1 MFIAKLA
8 RGLAAGEA
16 KPKAVEDGSHQA
28 TDRASKSGGKQAVNM
43 GFKEKTEHDMTMII
57 QYTLSPR

>member
-8 RGLAAGEA
+8 RALATGEA

-28 TDRASKSGGKQAVNM
+28 TDRAWESGGSAVNM
-43 GFKEKTEHDMTMII
+43 GFKEKRT
-57 QYTLSPR
+57 